1 MGRARRL
8 GMCYLDLAFVVVLKG
23 APEAKQIPLS
33 GSAGMSQ
40 PPRLTTAF
48 DHSR

>member
-23 APEAKQIPLS
+23 APEAKQIPS
-33 GSAGMSQ
+33 QWVSRNESASK
-40 PPRLTTAF
+40 A
-48 DHSR
+48 DHSF